1 MLQTNFAKNCLWFSH
16 SPLALSFFA
25 TIAAVG
31 QGANV
36 TASHG
41 FAALVGRADDER
53 IDLLRAALMIARAEY
68 PELKIEPYVAR
79 IESLAR
85 RVANRVPDFGD
96 PNETISALNRV
107 LFDEEGFRGN
117 REDYYDPRNS
127 FLNDVIDR
135 KLGIPIALS
144 VVYMEVAKRAGL
156 PLFGVGMPGHFLLK
170 HYDPEGR
177 QVLIDVYNRGAII
190 SSGEC
195 QAKLDEIYSGQLE
208 LRPEFLVAVGKRQ
221 VLTRMLN
228 NLKNIYASSR
238 SFRKALPIVDMI
250 LAIYPRSPEDVKQRA
265 MLRYTLDDWRG
276 AADDLEDYLKMSPD
290 ASDADE
296 IRETAL
302 SIRRGMA
309 RLN

>member
-1 MLQTNFAKNCLWFSH
+1 
-16 SPLALSFFA
+16 
-25 TIAAVG
+25 VG
-31 QGANV
+31 QGSNA
-36 TASHG
+36 TASHA
-41 FAALVGRADDER
+41 FAALVGRTDDER

-68 PELKIEPYVAR
+68 PELKAEPYVAR
-79 IESLAR
+79 IEALAR
-85 RVANRVPDFGD
+85 RVIVQVADYGDAND
-96 PNETISALNRV
+96 TIAALNRV

-117 REDYYDPRNS
+117 RDDYYDSRNS

-135 KLGIPIALS
+135 KLGIPITLS

-177 QVLIDVYNRGAII
+177 QVLIDVYSRGAIV

-195 QAKLDEIYSGQLE
+195 QSKLDEIYSGQIE
-208 LRPEFLVAVGKRQ
+208 LQPEFLVAVSKRQ
-221 VLTRMLN
+221 ILTRMLN
-228 NLKNIYASSR
+228 NLKNIYATTR
-238 SFRKALPIVDMI
+238 CFRKALPIVDMI

-276 AADDLEDYLKMSPD
+276 AVDDLDDYLKMSPE

>member
-1 MLQTNFAKNCLWFSH
+1 MGNGINAPAPQA
-16 SPLALSFFA
+16 
-25 TIAAVG
+25 
-31 QGANV
+31 
-36 TASHG
+36 
-41 FAALVGRADDER
+41 FAALVGRAEDER
-53 IDLLRAALMIARAEY
+53 IDLLRAALLIARAEY
-68 PELKIEPYVAR
+68 PELKIEPYVAHV
-79 IESLAR
+79 ESLAR
-85 RVANRVPDFGD
+85 RVCMQVPDFGD
-96 PNETISALNRV
+96 PNETIAALNRV
-107 LFDEEGFRGN
+107 LFEEEGFRGN
-117 REDYYDPRNS
+117 REEYYDPRNS

-135 KLGIPIALS
+135 KLGIPITLS

-156 PLFGVGMPGHFLLK
+156 PLFGVGMPGHFMLK

-177 QVLIDVYNRGAII
+177 QVLIDAYNHGAIV
-190 SSGEC
+190 SAGEC
-195 QAKLDEIYSGQLE
+195 QSKLDEIYQGRLE
-208 LRPEFLVAVGKRQ
+208 LQPEFLVAVGKRQ
-221 VLTRMLN
+221 ILTRMLN

-276 AADDLEDYLKMSPD
+276 AVEDLEDYLKMSPD

-302 SIRRGMA
+302 TIRRGMA

>member
-1 MLQTNFAKNCLWFSH
+1 MN
-16 SPLALSFFA
+16 A
-25 TIAAVG
+25 TAPQA
-31 QGANV
+31 
-36 TASHG
+36 
-41 FAALVGRADDER
+41 FAALVGRAEDDR

-68 PELKIEPYVAR
+68 PELKIEPYVQQVEA
-79 IESLAR
+79 LAR
-85 RVANRVPDFGD
+85 RVSVQVPDFGD

-107 LFDEEGFRGN
+107 LFEEEGFRGN

-135 KLGIPIALS
+135 KLGIPITLS

-177 QVLIDVYNRGAII
+177 QVLIDPYNRGAIV

-195 QAKLDEIYSGQLE
+195 QAKLDEIYEGRLD

-221 VLTRMLN
+221 ILTRMLN

-238 SFRKALPIVDMI
+238 SFRKALPIIDMI

-265 MLRYTLDDWRG
+265 MLRYTLNDWRG
-276 AADDLEDYLKMSPD
+276 AVDDLEDYLKMSPD
-290 ASDADE
+290 ASDVDE

-302 SIRRGMA
+302 TIRRGLA